1 MVPRTV
7 FGGVEGWRAYATD
20 LRVPTRRA
28 PPRRSSTGGRASRDG
43 ACMDEARQA
52 FKKNPIR
59 AATREANTATMTH
72 HA

>member
-1 MVPRTV
+1 
-7 FGGVEGWRAYATD
+7 
-20 LRVPTRRA
+20 
-28 PPRRSSTGGRASRDG
+28 
-43 ACMDEARQA
+43 MDEARQA